1 MAGLLLAFVV
11 STVVAAIISA
21 ALAVLSWQR
30 RGVPG
35 SLFFS
40 AVMVGTTIWCA
51 AHVGEL
57 TAPTLASRALCSRL
71 AYLGIAT
78 MPPSWL
84 LFCLAYTGRLKRRVA
99 STAVIFYLMPVTT
112 IVFVMLSPSFP
123 LVWSAV
129 WLTKIDGITLLVV
142 RHGPWFW
149 VHTAYCYACLAA
161 GSALLLFSFLRR
173 VRVLTGQGL
182 TLVLAVALPLAANVA
197 GLFHL
202 VPATLVDLDPTS
214 PVLVASGVCVVVA
227 LWRFE
232 MLDVF
237 PGIVTAARDTV
248 IGELHDGVVV
258 VDGHGRVLDA
268 NRAASELLGTAGR
281 SVVGTPL
288 SSLLDEGS
296 STHTVL
302 RDLDAAD
309 ERRLDVIIPRGGDAG
324 PRHVEIAV
332 SAQGSSRH
340 AGGHVLVMRDISQ
353 RVAAEQ
359 ALRESSERLR
369 VLFEQ
374 SPVGVMVF
382 DRDLVV
388 TECNERLA
396 AVMRTTR
403 ERVLGHRLS
412 SAPHPGLL
420 PLCRAALEGETSNYN
435 GPYSFGHSGE
445 EVWLQGGVSPL
456 RDDGGNTTGG
466 IAVLWDMTQTR
477 RAEELIERLA
487 VTDAVTGLPNRTM
500 FRDRLSQALAKARR
514 SSRPCVVALV
524 NLDRFKAVNEAIGH
538 AAADTLLQAVG
549 RRLQAGTRSGDT
561 VGRWG
566 GDKFAMLL
574 PELTGDDDGL
584 TVAGRLAGCFTA
596 PWLIDGNELWLTAS
610 VGLAIAPTDG
620 DDAQLLLENAE
631 AAMDAARKLGGN
643 CHQFY
648 APEMNARVDD
658 RVALTSALHRA
669 CEEQQFVVYYQP
681 EIELPSMRVVG
692 CEALV
697 RWLHPER
704 GLMPPGLFI
713 PLAEETGL
721 MRPIGEWV
729 LRQACTQAAAWEAAH
744 GKGIRMA
751 VNLSARQFQQRG
763 LVEAV
768 DDALVRSGLPP
779 RLLELELTETS
790 IMADPQGAART
801 LREIAAMGV
810 SVALDDFGTGYSSLT
825 FLRQLPINR
834 LKIDRSFVSSLPA
847 DADDCAI
854 AVAVIDLARNL
865 GLDVIA
871 EGVET
876 WEQVRFLHGKGCHEV
891 QGFLFSKPE
900 PPDVVVL
907 APAARDPQACVDSIS
922 EA

>member
-1 MAGLLLAFVV
+1 MAGILLAFVV

-21 ALAVLSWQR
+21 ALAVLCWQR

-40 AVMVGTTIWCA
+40 AVMVATTVWCA

-57 TAPTLASRALCSRL
+57 TAPTLDARVLCSRL
-71 AYLGIAT
+71 TYLGIVT
-78 MPPSWL
+78 VSPSWL
-84 LFCLAYTGRLKRRVA
+84 LFCLTYSGRLRRRFV
-99 STAVIFYLMPVTT
+99 STAAIFYLVPLATA
-112 IVFVMLSPSFP
+112 VFVMLSPSFP

-129 WLTKIDGITLLVV
+129 WLTKVHGIRLLVV

-149 VHTAYCYACLAA
+149 VHTAYCYGCLVI
-161 GSALLLFSFLRR
+161 GSTLLLSSFLRR
-173 VRVLTGQGL
+173 VRIFTGQGSA
-182 TLVLAVALPLAANVA
+182 LVLAVALPLVANAAGV
-197 GLFHL
+197 FHL
-202 VPATLVDLDPTS
+202 VPAVLVDLDPTS
-214 PVLVASGVCVVVA
+214 PVLVASGLCVVVA

-237 PGIVTAARDTV
+237 PGLVTTARDTV
-248 IGELHDGVVV
+248 IGELQDGVVV

-268 NRAASELLGTAGR
+268 NRTAAEMLGTTGAAMTGA
-281 SVVGTPL
+281 PL
-288 SSLLDEGS
+288 TSLLDEGS
-296 STHTVL
+296 SALEAL
-302 RDLDAAD
+302 RDLDATD
-309 ERRLDVIIPRGGDAG
+309 ERRLDVTVPRRDAD
-324 PRHVEIAV
+324 PRHIEIAV
-332 SAQGSSRH
+332 SAQGSARH
-340 AGGHVLVMRDISQ
+340 AGGHVLVMRDITQ

-382 DRDLVV
+382 DSDLVV

-396 AVMRTTR
+396 AVLRTTR
-403 ERVLGHRLS
+403 ERVLGYCLS
-412 SAPHPGLL
+412 AAPHPGLL

-435 GPYSFGHSGE
+435 GPYSFGHGGE

-456 RDDGGNTTGG
+456 RDDAGKTTGG
-466 IAVLWDMTQTR
+466 IAVLWDMTPTR

-487 VTDAVTGLPNRTM
+487 VTDSVTGLPNRTM
-500 FRDRLSQALAKARR
+500 FRDRLSQALARARR

-549 RRLQAGTRSGDT
+549 RRLQAATRSGDT

-566 GDKFAMLL
+566 GDKFAMML

-584 TVAGRLAGCFTA
+584 TVAGRLAGCFSA
-596 PWLIDGNELWLTAS
+596 PWLIDGHELWLTAS

-620 DDAQLLLENAE
+620 DDAQVLLENAE

-681 EIELPSMRVVG
+681 QIELPGMRVVG

-729 LRQACTQAAAWEAAH
+729 LRQACTQAAAWEATL
-744 GKGIRMA
+744 GRGIRMA

-768 DDALVRSGLPP
+768 DDALIRSGLPP

-834 LKIDRSFVSSLPA
+834 LKIDRSFVSSLPD

-865 GLDVIA
+865 GLDVIG

-876 WEQVRFLHGKGCHEV
+876 WDQVRFLHGKGCHEV
-891 QGFLFSKPE
+891 QGFLFSRPE
-900 PPDVVVL
+900 PPDTVVL
-907 APAARDPQACVDSIS
+907 TPDAAGLQAAL
-922 EA
+922 ETTGTT

>member
-1 MAGLLLAFVV
+1 VAGLLLAFVV

-35 SLFFS
+35 SLFFA
-40 AVMVGTTIWCA
+40 AVMVGTTVWCA

-57 TAPTLASRALCSRL
+57 TAPTLDTRAFFSRF
-71 AYLGIAT
+71 AYIGIT
-78 MPPSWL
+78 TVPPSWF
-84 LFCLAYTGRLKRRVA
+84 LFCLSYSGRLRRRVG
-99 STAVIFYLMPVTT
+99 STAAIFYLMPLATV
-112 IVFVMLSPSFP
+112 VFVMLSPSFP

-129 WLTKIDGITLLVV
+129 WLAKVDGITLLVV
-142 RHGPWFW
+142 QHGPWFW
-149 VHTAYCYACLAA
+149 VHTAYCYACLAV
-161 GSALLLFSFLRR
+161 GSALLLTSFLRR

-182 TLVLAVALPLAANVA
+182 TLVLAVALPLLANAAGV
-197 GLFHL
+197 FHVL
-202 VPATLVDLDPTS
+202 PTVLVDLDPTS
-214 PVLVASGVCVVVA
+214 PVLVASGVCVVIA

-237 PGIVTAARDTV
+237 PGLVTTARDAV
-248 IGELHDGVVV
+248 IGGLQDGVLV

-268 NRAASELLGTAGR
+268 NRAAGELLGTAGD
-281 SVVGTPL
+281 SMVGTPL
-288 SSLLDEGS
+288 SSLLAEGS
-296 STHTVL
+296 STHAAL
-302 RDLDAAD
+302 RDLDAVD
-309 ERRLDVIIPRGGDAG
+309 ERRLDLTVPRDGEH
-324 PRHVEIAV
+324 PRHIEIAV

-340 AGGHVLVMRDISQ
+340 AGGHVLVMRDITQ
-353 RVAAEQ
+353 RVTAEQ
-359 ALRESSERLR
+359 ALRASSERLR

-396 AVMRTTR
+396 AVFRTTR
-403 ERVLGHRLS
+403 DRVLGHSLVA
-412 SAPHPGLL
+412 APHAGLL

-435 GPYSFGHSGE
+435 GPYSFGYSGE

-456 RDDGGNTTGG
+456 RDDTGDTTGG

-574 PELTGDDDGL
+574 PELGGDDDGL
-584 TVAGRLAGCFTA
+584 TVAGRLAGCFTS
-596 PWLIDGNELWLTAS
+596 PWLIDGHELWLTAS

-620 DDAQLLLENAE
+620 DGPQMLLENAE

-681 EIELPSMRVVG
+681 QIELPSMRVVG

-697 RWLHPER
+697 RWQHPER
-704 GLMPPGLFI
+704 GLVPPGVFI

-729 LRQACTQAAAWEAAH
+729 LRQACTQAAAWEAAR
-744 GKGIRMA
+744 GRGIRMA

-768 DDALVRSGLPP
+768 DDALIRSGLPP

-790 IMADPQGAART
+790 IMADPQGASRT

-834 LKIDRSFVSSLPA
+834 LKIDRSFVSSLPD

-854 AVAVIDLARNL
+854 AVAVIDLAHNL
-865 GLDVIA
+865 GLDVIG

-876 WEQVRFLHGKGCHEV
+876 WDQVRFLHGKGCNEV

-907 APAARDPQACVDSIS
+907 TPDARDLRVCMNAPG

>member
-1 MAGLLLAFVV
+1 
-11 STVVAAIISA
+11 
-21 ALAVLSWQR
+21 
-30 RGVPG
+30 
-35 SLFFS
+35 
-40 AVMVGTTIWCA
+40 
-51 AHVGEL
+51 
-57 TAPTLASRALCSRL
+57 
-71 AYLGIAT
+71 
-78 MPPSWL
+78 
-84 LFCLAYTGRLKRRVA
+84 
-99 STAVIFYLMPVTT
+99 
-112 IVFVMLSPSFP
+112 
-123 LVWSAV
+123 
-129 WLTKIDGITLLVV
+129 
-142 RHGPWFW
+142 
-149 VHTAYCYACLAA
+149 
-161 GSALLLFSFLRR
+161 
-173 VRVLTGQGL
+173 
-182 TLVLAVALPLAANVA
+182 
-197 GLFHL
+197 
-202 VPATLVDLDPTS
+202 VPALLVDLDPTS
-214 PVLVASGVCVVVA
+214 PALVASGVCVVIS

-237 PGIVTAARDTV
+237 PGLVTTARDAV
-248 IGELHDGVVV
+248 IGELQDGVLV

-268 NRAASELLGTAGR
+268 NRAAGELLGAAEA
-281 SVVGTPL
+281 SMVGTPL
-288 SSLLDEGS
+288 TALLDEGS
-296 STHTVL
+296 STRAVL
-302 RDLDAAD
+302 DDLDAAD
-309 ERRLDVIIPRGGDAG
+309 ERRLDVTVPRDGAEG
-324 PRHVEIAV
+324 PRHIEIAV

-340 AGGHVLVMRDISQ
+340 AGGHVLVMRDITQ
-353 RVAAEQ
+353 RVVSEQ
-359 ALRESSERLR
+359 ALRASSERLR

-382 DRDLVV
+382 DHDLVV

-396 AVMRTTR
+396 AVFRTTR
-403 ERVLGHRLS
+403 ERVVGHRLS
-412 SAPHPGLL
+412 SAPNPGLL

-435 GPYSFGHSGE
+435 GPFSFGRHGD

-456 RDDGGNTTGG
+456 CDEAGKTTGG

-487 VTDAVTGLPNRTM
+487 VTDSVTGLPNRAM
-500 FRDRLSQALAKARR
+500 FRDRLSQALANARR
-514 SSRPCVVALV
+514 SSRVCVVALV
-524 NLDRFKAVNEAIGH
+524 NLDRFKAVNEALGH

-561 VGRWG
+561 IGRWG

-584 TVAGRLAGCFTA
+584 TVAARLAGCFAA
-596 PWLIDGNELWLTAS
+596 PWLIDGHELWLTAS

-620 DDAQLLLENAE
+620 DDAQMLLENAE

-697 RWLHPER
+697 RWQHPER

-729 LRQACTQAAAWEAAH
+729 LRQACTQAAAWEATH
-744 GKGIRMA
+744 GRGIRMA

-768 DDALVRSGLPP
+768 DDALIRSGLPP

-834 LKIDRSFVSSLPA
+834 LKIDRSFVSSLPD
-847 DADDCAI
+847 DADDAAI

-865 GLDVIA
+865 GLDVIG

-876 WEQVRFLHGKGCHEV
+876 WDQVRFLHSKGCHEV

-900 PPDVVVL
+900 LPDTVVL
-907 APAARDPQACVDSIS
+907 EPDAGGLRASLQMSG